1 MFPDTIKAP
10 GSLTYPGDPAK
21 IFKTK
26 KNWSKTTNH
35 ILWLRQ

>member
-21 IFKTK
+21 IFKNK
-26 KNWSKTTNH
+26 EELEQDDQSY
-35 ILWLRQ
+35 IVA